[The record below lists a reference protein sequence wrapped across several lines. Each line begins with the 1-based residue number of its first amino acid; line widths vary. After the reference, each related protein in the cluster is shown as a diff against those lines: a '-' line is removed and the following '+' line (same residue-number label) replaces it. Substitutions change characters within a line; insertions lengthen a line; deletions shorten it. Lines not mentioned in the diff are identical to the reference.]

1 MESNMYPGDGEIAAL
16 SLEENFAILE
26 ACLFAAG
33 HPLTYEKLAE
43 ALSLSVSACREVI
56 EKWKP
61 IYNGGEGLPRG
72 ILLVTFPDSCQLCT
86 KEAYSDMIKV
96 ALGIRRNGNLSQSL
110 LEVLAVI
117 AYNQPTTRTFVD
129 TVRGVDSSYAV
140 NALTEKNLIE
150 PCGRLDAPG
159 RPTLYRTTEDFLRVF
174 GLSSL
179 QELPS
184 VQVRGENG
192 EKVDIA
198 PDTSFLNP
206 PEETE
211 VSPADTEDP
220 ADSAPEETEKQQ

>member
-1 MESNMYPGDGEIAAL
+1 
-16 SLEENFAILE
+16 
-26 ACLFAAG
+26 
-33 HPLTYEKLAE
+33 
-43 ALSLSVSACREVI
+43 
-56 EKWKP
+56 
-61 IYNGGEGLPRG
+61 
-72 ILLVTFPDSCQLCT
+72 
-86 KEAYSDMIKV
+86 
-96 ALGIRRNGNLSQSL
+96 
-110 LEVLAVI
+110 
-117 AYNQPTTRTFVD
+117 
-129 TVRGVDSSYAV
+129 VDSSYAV